1 VIDSRTTIKLLTGL
15 ALIAPLASLYSCS
28 DKSVHTGTDS
38 ASSDSERSGE
48 VGLALQ
54 VQPGVVLNT
63 VSYAITGPGAFSKT
77 GSIDVSNSSTISA
90 VISPVPAGTGAS
102 ITLSATTSDG
112 ATQCAGSAS
121 FNVVARTTT
130 AVSVH
135 LTCHEAARTGTLLVN
150 GSLNV
155 CPAIDG
161 VSASPAEVLVGGSV
175 SLNVSAHDTDMA
187 PSPLAYHWTAS
198 SGALSDPTLANPRFT
213 CTGAGVAT
221 LTVTASD
228 GDASPN
234 CADTGTVTVTCTA
247 PVTSSNSCA
256 LGNGTGPIKHV
267 IYVQFDNTHLTQDRQ
282 SGVPSDLEQMPHL
295 LSFIRGN
302 GTMLANDHTVLISH
316 TAGGILSSLTG
327 VYPDRHGQT
336 VTNSYVRTSATGTFQ
351 FPSSFGYWT
360 DPAAAGTTIPNMVGP
375 DGSNVPAPWAAFTR
389 NGCDVGA
396 VASANIVLENTGVTA
411 TGDVT
416 KVFGSGSPQFVEATA
431 SSKAASGSAARNLAQ
446 TDLVGFAV
454 HCAPGSATCAGGE
467 DDLLPQEPGGY
478 GGFKALFGAQ
488 QINPLLTGQPAPVA
502 LVDLSG
508 QPIQDPFGQP
518 GFPGFDGM
526 EATVSLAYV
535 AAMQEHGI
543 PVTYAYISDAHD
555 FHGVSGNDH
564 QAYGPGAAGYVA
576 QLKAYDDAFAA
587 FFTRL
592 AADGIDKTN
601 TLFVF
606 TVDEGDHFVGGTA
619 TPAGCDGVNV
629 PCNWTGQ
636 VGELNANIDTLITHQ
651 FPALAARFLGT
662 GAPNT
667 FTVHGDDAPPFYL
680 AKVGA
685 GPLAQTDPDTR
696 TFERS
701 VAGLTALNPYT
712 GATDKVMAQMADQT
726 GMKALHMITTGDPAR
741 NATFTFF
748 ADADYFLTDF
758 PTSTCETCI
767 NPAFAWNHGD
777 IQPEIAQTWLGF
789 VGPGVAQQSDVH
801 VWTDHTDVRP
811 TMFALLGLRDSYQAD
826 GRVVTQALVPDAVP
840 SALRANQSTVEALA
854 DAYKQ
859 INAPFGQ
866 FAAAMLAASTTAL
879 QADDTTYNTIEASIA
894 SLVGR
899 RDALAT
905 PVRAALDASAFA
917 GQAIDSSQAQ
927 TWISQA
933 QTLLTDAMTLAS
945 GH

>member
-1 VIDSRTTIKLLTGL
+1 VIDGRTTIKLLTGL
-15 ALIAPLASLYSCS
+15 ALISPLASLYSCS
-28 DKSVHTGTDS
+28 DKGHTGTD
-38 ASSDSERSGE
+38 AAHSDSNQSGE
-48 VGLALQ
+48 LGLALQ
-54 VQPGVVLNT
+54 LQPGITINT
-63 VSYAITGPGAFSKT
+63 VTYSITGPGTFTKT
-77 GSIDVSNSSTISA
+77 GSIDVSNSTTIST
-90 VISPVPAGTGAS
+90 VIGAIPAGTGGS
-102 ITLSATTSDG
+102 ITLSATTADG
-112 ATQCAGSAS
+112 ATQCGGSAS
-121 FNVVARTTT
+121 FNVTAHATT
-130 AVSVH
+130 AVTVH
-135 LTCHEAARTGTLLVN
+135 LTCHEAPRTGSVLVN

-175 SLNVSAHDTDMA
+175 SLGVTAHDTDSA
-187 PSPLAYHWTAS
+187 PSPLTYHWTAS
-198 SGALSDPTLANPRFT
+198 SGALSDPSSQNPRFT
-213 CTGAGVAT
+213 CTGAGTAT

-228 GDASPN
+228 GDSAPN
-234 CADTGTVTVTCTA
+234 CADTSTVTVECSA
-247 PVTSSNSCA
+247 PTTSSTSCA
-256 LGNGTGPIKHV
+256 LGNSTGPIKHV
-267 IYVQFDNTHLTQDRQ
+267 IYVQFDNTHLTRDKLPQ
-282 SGVPSDLEQMPHL
+282 VPSDLEQMPHL
-295 LSFIRGN
+295 LNFIRGN
-302 GTMLANDHTVLISH
+302 GTMLANDHTILISH

-336 VTNSYVRTSATGTFQ
+336 VTNSYVRTTAAGSFQ

-360 DPAAAGTTIPNMVGP
+360 DPAASGTTIPNMVGP
-375 DGSNVPAPWAAFTR
+375 DGSNVPAPWVAFTR

-396 VASANIVLENTGVTA
+396 VASANIVLENTGTTA

-416 KVFGSGSPQFVEATA
+416 KVFGTTSPQFAEATA
-431 SSKAASGSAARNLAQ
+431 SGKAASGSAARNLAQ

-454 HCAPGSATCAGGE
+454 HCALGSATCAAGE
-467 DDLLPQEPGGY
+467 ADVLPQEPGGY
-478 GGFKALFGAQ
+478 AGFKALFGAQ
-488 QINPLLTGQPAPVA
+488 QINPLLTGKPAPVA
-502 LVDLSG
+502 LLDLSG

-526 EATVSLAYV
+526 EATVSLSYI

-543 PVTYAYISDAHD
+543 PITYAYISDAHD
-555 FHGVSGNDH
+555 FHGVAGNDH
-564 QAYGPGAAGYVA
+564 EAYGPGAVGYTA

-587 FFTRL
+587 FFARL
-592 AADGIDKTN
+592 ASDGIDKTN

-606 TVDEGDHFVGGTA
+606 TVDEGDHFVGGTP
-619 TPAGCDGVNV
+619 TPAGCDGVNT
-629 PCNWTGQ
+629 PCDWTGQ
-636 VGELNANIDTLITHQ
+636 VGELNANIDTLVTHQ
-651 FPALAARFLGT
+651 FPDLAAKFLAT

-680 AKVGA
+680 AKVGS
-685 GPLAQTDPDTR
+685 GPLGQTDPDTR
-696 TFERS
+696 QFERE

-726 GMKALHMITTGDPAR
+726 GMQALHMITTGDPAR

-777 IQPEIAQTWLGF
+777 IQPEIASTWLGF
-789 VGPGVAQQSDVH
+789 VGPGVAEQSDVH

-811 TMFALLGLRDSYQAD
+811 TMFAILGLHDSYQAD
-826 GRVVTQALVPDAVP
+826 GHVVTQALVPSAVP
-840 SALRANQSTVEALA
+840 TALRANQSTVEALA

-866 FAAAMLAASTTAL
+866 FAAAMLSASTTAL

-899 RDALAT
+899 RDALAV
-905 PVRAALDASAFA
+905 PIRAAFDGAAFA
-917 GQAIDSSQAQ
+917 GQPIDTTQAQ
-927 TWISQA
+927 TWIAQA
-933 QTLLTDAMTLAS
+933 QALLTDATTLATP
-945 GH
+945 H